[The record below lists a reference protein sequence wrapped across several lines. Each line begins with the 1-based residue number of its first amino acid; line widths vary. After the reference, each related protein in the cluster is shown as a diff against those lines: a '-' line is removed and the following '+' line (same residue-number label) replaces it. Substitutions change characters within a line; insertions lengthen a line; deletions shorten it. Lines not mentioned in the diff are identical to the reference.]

1 MERFTFRAP
10 ARHAASRSGHS
21 PALHTPFAK
30 KKSEPPVWSFLLFFP
45 VTILYM
51 EIVLKITVYHTLFNI
66 GLVYMTLFSIAAG
79 LILTLCCSFFSR
91 KVNRIVAIVLTS
103 LLTLLFCVQV
113 VYYQSFG
120 VFFVLYSFHG
130 AGDATQFTDIALQKI
145 LYRLP
150 VILLLAV
157 PLVLLCVF
165 GRRWFRFQ
173 KFSWPFKGILA
184 GGMVVVQLVAT
195 LLVVNSSENKQWYS
209 SQFQPEKAVN
219 LFGVLT
225 TTRLDI
231 KQLLF
236 GLSDTGLSGG
246 GTQLPSVSDPSEPP
260 LIGPDV
266 SDDQPTY
273 EIKPQVLSALDFE
286 ALAAAETDETLR
298 DMHEYFASQ
307 TPTNTNEYTGMFEG
321 KNLIWITAEAF
332 SSYAFQLEP
341 ELFPNIN
348 RLYNEGFQFTNFYTP
363 GWGVSTSDGEY
374 VNLQSLIP
382 KSGVWSMYRS
392 SNNYLPFTLGNQLKA
407 LGYQAVNAYH
417 NNSYTYY
424 DRNLSHPNL
433 GYDWYGIGGG
443 VVGGVESE
451 SYGLQLEHDV
461 WPNSDLEMMQATL
474 PTYIDKQPFHVYYMT
489 VSGHANYSWMGNTMS
504 NWNRDAV
511 ENLPYSETVKAYLAA
526 NLELDKAIGYLL
538 DELEKAGIADDTVI
552 AMSADHYPYGL
563 DDQNGL
569 DEMAGHTVD
578 TEFERYENSFL
589 LWCGSM
595 EEPVV
600 VDKVAC
606 SMDIL
611 PTLSNLMGVEYDS
624 RLMMGTDLLS
634 TAEPLVIFNT
644 YSWITSYG
652 RYNANTGEFTA
663 APGVTVPDGYVDT
676 VKSVVREKFSISRL
690 ILEEDYY
697 RKILG

>member
-1 MERFTFRAP
+1 MKRFAFRTS
-10 ARHAASRSGHS
+10 ARHAAQTDKPQRLFWR
-21 PALHTPFAK
+21 PAGD
-30 KKSEPPVWSFLLFFP
+30 PPVWSFLLFFP
-45 VTILYM
+45 VTILYL
-51 EIVLKITVYHTLFNI
+51 EIVLKVSVYHTLFNI
-66 GLVYMTLFSIAAG
+66 GLLYMTLFSIAAG

-91 KVNRIVAIVLTS
+91 KINHIVAIALTS
-103 LLTLLFCVQV
+103 LLTLLFCAQV

-120 VFFVLYSFHG
+120 VFLVLFSIHG
-130 AGDATQFTDIALQKI
+130 AGDATQFSDIALQKI

-150 VILLLAV
+150 VILLMII

-165 GRRWFRFQ
+165 GKRWFRFQ

-195 LLVVNSSENKQWYS
+195 LLVVNSPENRQWYQS
-209 SQFQPEKAVN
+209 HFQPEKAVN
-219 LFGVLT
+219 LFGALT

-236 GLSDTGLSGG
+236 GMSDTGLRGNV
-246 GTQLPSVSDPSEPP
+246 TQLPTISSTSEPP
-260 LIGPDV
+260 IIGPNV
-266 SDDQPTY
+266 SEDPTY
-273 EIKPQVLSALDFE
+273 EIRQQVLSSLDFE
-286 ALAAAETDETLR
+286 ALAASESDETLR
-298 DMHEYFASQ
+298 EMHAYFAAQ
-307 TPTNTNEYTGMFEG
+307 TPTNTNEYTGMFKG

-332 SSYAFQLEP
+332 SSYAFQLAP

-392 SNNYLPFTLGNQLKA
+392 STNYLPFTLAHQLKN
-407 LGYQAVNAYH
+407 LGYNAVHAYH

-433 GYDWYGIGGG
+433 GYDWQGIGGG
-443 VVGGVESE
+443 VIGGVESAE
-451 SYGLQLEHDV
+451 FGLQLEHSV

-474 PTYIDKQPFHVYYMT
+474 PQYIDKQPFHVYYMT
-489 VSGHANYSWMGNTMS
+489 VSGHANYSWIGNSMS
-504 NWNRDAV
+504 SWNREAV
-511 ENLPYSETVKAYLAA
+511 QNLPYSESVKAYIAA
-526 NLELDKAIGYLL
+526 NIELDKAIGYLL
-538 DELEKAGIADDTVI
+538 DELEAAGIAEDTVI

-563 DDQNGL
+563 DDAGGV
-569 DEMAGHTVD
+569 DEMAGHTLD
-578 TEFERYENSFL
+578 TEFERYQNSFL
-589 LWCGSM
+589 LWSGSM
-595 EEPVV
+595 EEPIV
-600 VDKVAC
+600 VDKLAC

-624 RLMMGTDLLS
+624 RLMMGADILS

-644 YSWITSYG
+644 YSWITAYG
-652 RYNANTGEFTA
+652 RYNTTTGEFTA
-663 APGVTVPDGYVDT
+663 NPGVTVPDGYVDT
-676 VKSVVREKFSISRL
+676 VRAVVRQKFSISRL
-690 ILEEDYY
+690 ILEQNYF